1 MDLDHIK
8 GAGASTDD
16 LFVNTEYEPYVS
28 PVHPKHFM
36 RVAGVFIL
44 AAFIVFSQFLV
55 YQLNYK
61 KAQRSLVRELLLAI
75 VGSLF
80 TGFGTIF
87 TFMWLGNYL

>member
-1 MDLDHIK
+1 MDLDNIK
-8 GAGASTDD
+8 STGANSDD

-28 PVHPKHFM
+28 PIHPKYFM
-36 RVAGVFIL
+36 RVAMVFIL

-61 KAQRSLVRELLLAI
+61 KHERSIIRELLLAI

-80 TGFGTIF
+80 MGFGTIF